1 MGSSEISGHNPS
13 LDVTHRKVWMLAG
26 PIILSNIS
34 VPLVGAV
41 DTAVVGHLPEPLSIG
56 AVALGALIFSFLYW
70 GFGFLRMGT
79 TGFIAQAYGAGDWN
93 ALSDTLLRVLFLAL
107 VLGLVTIVIGW
118 PLIDFVLYLIDSS
131 SEVEGLA
138 ADYANIRI
146 WSAPAVLCVYAFT
159 GIFIGMHNTR
169 AAFVLQL
176 ILNISNMLLDLLFVL
191 GFDWGVEGVALASV
205 IAEYLAMFCGFYLLR
220 VQIGRAIAG
229 YDRTRLLER
238 VALMK
243 LFTANS
249 NIFVR
254 TLCLLFAF
262 SYFTAKSASQG
273 EVILAANAILLHLQS
288 IMAYGLDG
296 FAHAVEALAGSAY
309 GAGKRRVFRRAVAL
323 TSFWGALIAVLTGII
338 YFLFGES
345 IINLFTSIDAV
356 IETALRYLPWMVIAP
371 IVSVWSF
378 QLDGIFIGTGHTREM
393 RNAMIVSLLA
403 YLAFL
408 ELVIPSFG
416 NHGLFF
422 GLAFFMVIRAAT
434 LLFYFPGIEAAIRQP
449 NEPD

>member
-1 MGSSEISGHNPS
+1 MAQQRGA

-26 PIILSNIS
+26 PIILSNVS

-41 DTAVVGHLPEPLSIG
+41 DTAVVGHLPEPHSIG
-56 AVALGALIFSFLYW
+56 AVALGALIFSFIYW

-93 ALSDTLLRVLFLAL
+93 VLSDTLLRVLFLAL
-107 VLGLVTIVIGW
+107 SLGLLTIVIGW

-131 SEVEGLA
+131 AGVENLA
-138 ADYANIRI
+138 EDYAKIRI

-176 ILNISNMLLDLLFVL
+176 VLNVSNMLLDVLFVL
-191 GFDWGVEGVALASV
+191 GFEWGVEGVAIASV
-205 IAEYLAMFCGFYLLR
+205 IAEYLAMLCGFYLLR
-220 VQIGRAIAG
+220 RQIRDAF
-229 YDRTRLLER
+229 DRLDSVRLLER
-238 VALMK
+238 VALMR

-249 NIFVR
+249 NIFIR

-288 IMAYGLDG
+288 IMAFGLDG

-309 GAGKRRVFRRAVAL
+309 GAGRLHVFRRAVML
-323 TSFWGALIAVLTGII
+323 TSIWGAIIALITGLG
-338 YFLFGES
+338 YFVFGEA
-345 IINLFTSIDAV
+345 IINLFTSIDEVAD
-356 IETALRYLPWMVIAP
+356 TALVYLPWMVVAP
-371 IVSVWSF
+371 ILSVWSF
-378 QLDGIFIGTGHTREM
+378 QLDGVFIGTGHTREM
-393 RNAMIVSLLA
+393 RNAMIFSLVV
-403 YLAFL
+403 YLGL
-408 ELVIPSFG
+408 LQLTIPTFA
-416 NHGLFF
+416 NHGLFL
-422 GLAFFMVIRAAT
+422 GLAIFMLIRAGT
-434 LLFYFPGIEAAIRQP
+434 LLFYFGGIESAILQNDK
-449 NEPD
+449 NEQVV

>member
-1 MGSSEISGHNPS
+1 MIETRAA
-13 LDVTHRKVWMLAG
+13 LEVTHRKVWMLAG

-41 DTAVVGHLPEPLSIG
+41 DTAVVGHLPEPQSIG

-79 TGFIAQAYGAGDWN
+79 TGFIAQAYGAGDWKG
-93 ALSDTLLRVLFLAL
+93 LSDTLLRVLLLAPL
-107 VLGLVTIVIGW
+107 LGLFTIVIGW
-118 PLIDFVLYLIDSS
+118 PLIDLILYLIDSS
-131 SEVEGLA
+131 AGVEALA
-138 ADYANIRI
+138 ADYSHIRI

-191 GFDWGVEGVALASV
+191 GFNWGVEGVALASV
-205 IAEYLAMFCGFYLLR
+205 LAEYLAMLCGFYLLR
-220 VQIGRAIAG
+220 TQIRTAIGHFNRA
-229 YDRTRLLER
+229 RLLARE
-238 VALMK
+238 ALVK
-243 LFTANS
+243 LFAANS

-273 EVILAANAILLHLQS
+273 EVILAANVILLHLQS

-309 GAGKRRVFRRAVAL
+309 GAGRQREFRRAVWL
-323 TSFWGALIAVLTGII
+323 TSFWGAIIALLAGLI
-338 YFLFGES
+338 YFLFGDA

-356 IETALRYLPWMVIAP
+356 ADTASRYLLWMVIAP
-371 IVSVWSF
+371 ILSVWSF
-378 QLDGIFIGTGHTREM
+378 QLDGIFIGTGHTRAM
-393 RNAMIVSLLA
+393 RNAMIFSLVA
-403 YLAFL
+403 YLL
-408 ELVIPSFG
+408 LLQLTIPMFG

-422 GLAFFMVIRAAT
+422 GLAFFMLIRALS
-434 LLFYFPGIEAAIRQP
+434 LLFYFPGIEAAIR
-449 NEPD
+449 ETSKPD

>member
-1 MGSSEISGHNPS
+1 MNHPPGALSI
-13 LDVTHRKVWMLAG
+13 THRKVWMLAG

-41 DTAVVGHLPEPLSIG
+41 DTAVVGHLPEPHAIG

-79 TGFIAQAYGAGDWN
+79 TGFIAQAYGAGDWRG
-93 ALSDTLLRVLFLAL
+93 LSDTLLRVLFLAL
-107 VLGLVTIVIGW
+107 ALGMLTIFVGW

-131 SEVEGLA
+131 PIVEGLA
-138 ADYANIRI
+138 TDYAQIRI

-169 AAFVLQL
+169 GAFVLQL
-176 ILNISNMLLDLLFVL
+176 VLNISNVLLDLVFVL
-191 GFDWGVEGVALASV
+191 GLDWGVEGVALASV
-205 IAEYLAMFCGFYLLR
+205 IAEYLAMLCGFYLLR
-220 VQIGRAIAG
+220 IPIRNAFAHFNRA
-229 YDRTRLLER
+229 RLLEAE
-238 VALMK
+238 ALISLLK
-243 LFTANS
+243 ANT

-273 EVILAANAILLHLQS
+273 EIILAANAILLHLQS

-309 GAGKRRVFRRAVAL
+309 GAGRLREFRRAVML
-323 TSFWGALIAVLTGII
+323 TSFWGGLIAILAGII
-338 YFLFGES
+338 YFVFGAG
-345 IINLFTSIDAV
+345 IINLFTGIDAV
-356 IETALRYLPWMVIAP
+356 ADTALQYLPWMIVAP
-371 IVSVWSF
+371 ILSIWSF

-393 RNAMIVSLLA
+393 RNAMIFSMLA
-403 YLAFL
+403 YLAL
-408 ELVIPSFG
+408 LQLTIPMFG
-416 NHGLFF
+416 NHGLFL
-422 GLAFFMVIRAAT
+422 GLAIFMLIRALS
-434 LLFYFPGIEAAIRQP
+434 LLFYFRGIEAAILAA

>member
-1 MGSSEISGHNPS
+1 MFQSQDALVVS
-13 LDVTHRKVWMLAG
+13 HRKVWMLAG

-41 DTAVVGHLPEPLSIG
+41 DTAVVGHLPGPQSIG

-79 TGFIAQAYGAGDWN
+79 TGFIAQAYGSGDWKG
-93 ALSDTLLRVLFLAL
+93 LSDTLLRVLILAL
-107 VLGLVTIVIGW
+107 VLGLVTIIIGW

-131 SEVEGLA
+131 AEVEALA
-138 ADYANIRI
+138 TDYSYIRI

-176 ILNISNMLLDLLFVL
+176 VLNITNMLLDLLFVL
-191 GFDWGVEGVALASV
+191 GFNWGVEGVALASV
-205 IAEYLAMFCGFYLLR
+205 LAEYLAMLCGFYLLR
-220 VQIGRAIAG
+220 TQIRNAIAHFN
-229 YDRTRLLER
+229 RARLLAR
-238 VALMK
+238 DALVK
-243 LFTANS
+243 LFAANS
-249 NIFVR
+249 NIFIR

-309 GAGKRRVFRRAVAL
+309 GAGRRRVFRRAVLL
-323 TSFWGALIAVLTGII
+323 TSFWGAVIALLAGLVYFVFGNAII
-338 YFLFGES
+338 T
-345 IINLFTSIDAV
+345 LFTSIDEVAD
-356 IETALRYLPWMVIAP
+356 TASRYLPWMVIAP
-371 IVSVWSF
+371 ILSVWSF
-378 QLDGIFIGTGHTREM
+378 QLDGIFIGTGHARAM
-393 RNAMIVSLLA
+393 RNAMIFSLVA
-403 YLAFL
+403 YLL
-408 ELVIPSFG
+408 LLQLTIPMFG

-422 GLAFFMVIRAAT
+422 GLAFFMLIRALS
-434 LLFYFPGIEAAIRQP
+434 LLFYFPGIEAAIRQT
-449 NEPD
+449 NVPD

>member
-1 MGSSEISGHNPS
+1 
-13 LDVTHRKVWMLAG
+13 
-26 PIILSNIS
+26 
-34 VPLVGAV
+34 
-41 DTAVVGHLPEPLSIG
+41 
-56 AVALGALIFSFLYW
+56 
-70 GFGFLRMGT
+70 
-79 TGFIAQAYGAGDWN
+79 
-93 ALSDTLLRVLFLAL
+93 LSDTLLRVLFLAV

-131 SEVEGLA
+131 AEVEGLA

-176 ILNISNMLLDLLFVL
+176 VLNIINVLLDLLFVL

-220 VQIGRAIAG
+220 VQIGKAIEG
-229 YDRTRLLER
+229 YDRARLLER

-296 FAHAVEALAGSAY
+296 FAHAVEGFRDFGQTLVGDRSFAKLRKVDLRIDERDARLSHPRERRASHERCVAVQAALGIKKGLVRRLKLVLAG
-309 GAGKRRVFRRAVAL
+309 FRTRAE
-323 TSFWGALIAVLTGII
+323 TEQQRDDST
-338 YFLFGES
+338 
-345 IINLFTSIDAV
+345 DA
-356 IETALRYLPWMVIAP
+356 
-371 IVSVWSF
+371 
-378 QLDGIFIGTGHTREM
+378 
-393 RNAMIVSLLA
+393 
-403 YLAFL
+403 
-408 ELVIPSFG
+408 
-416 NHGLFF
+416 
-422 GLAFFMVIRAAT
+422 RAA
-434 LLFYFPGIEAAIRQP
+434 GDAKHVGVGQREIGRAHV
-449 NEPD
+449 